1 MNEPD
6 ISSVIEW
13 LTFRATQKSWSL
25 DVNANELRKQIEAE
39 IGNDWSRTNLHNVDL
54 RASLLS
60 EPRKIKVVD
69 AGTEKD
75 VEVWLVLEESP
86 GTNAGYGVVYSEEDA
101 AFGLV
106 QFAKGYEPCLFG
118 IYGSFINTFDAM

>member
-1 MNEPD
+1 MNA
-6 ISSVIEW
+6 S
-13 LTFRATQKSWSL
+13 
-25 DVNANELRKQIEAE
+25 ELRKQIEAE

-60 EPRKIKVVD
+60 EPRKIIVVD
-69 AGTEKD
+69 ASGERIIP
-75 VEVWLVLEESP
+75 VWLVLEECP
-86 GTNAGYGVVYSEEDA
+86 EANTGYGVVYSEEDA

-106 QFAKGYEPCLFG
+106 QFAEGYEACLFG